1 VAEIPLSLDPSPGPG
16 RAGKDSG
23 KGSEECM
30 LELKIKLGG
39 GHDSSSLFELAG
51 LVVGCTSIPQR
62 YSYSHK
68 GTSKWTQSLTD

>member
-1 VAEIPLSLDPSPGPG
+1 
-16 RAGKDSG
+16 
-23 KGSEECM
+23 M

-68 GTSKWTQSLTD
+68 GLSYLWQWRGHPFGL